1 MESFTGKVEQM
12 GMSIF
17 MQGSHKLVD
26 DKGETIVILQSS
38 KKEIDLQ
45 SFEGQKVTVQGTAED
60 TVEAGGRILN
70 VESIEGV

>member
-1 MESFTGKVEQM
+1 M

-26 DKGETIVILQSS
+26 ENGETIVILQSS
-38 KKEIDLQ
+38 NDKIKLK
-45 SFEGQKVTVQGTAED
+45 SFEGKKVTAQGSAED

-70 VESIEGV
+70 VDAIKSL